1 MLSYDIVEW
10 GQALAP
16 AKRDTPKPV
25 GTEVLLK
32 VKCCGVCHSDVHI
45 RDGFFD
51 LGGGRKFMMG
61 ERGMKLPMT
70 MGHEAYG
77 TVVAVGP
84 DVMSVPLGAERIAYP
99 WVGCGKC
106 ARCLEGNDNLCAAMQ
121 SIGVQRPGGYAD
133 HVLVPHP
140 RYLVDPQG
148 VDPAM
153 GATLACSGITTY
165 SAIGKLMPFAPE
177 DWIVI
182 LGAGGLGLLCVSV
195 LKAMGHSNIIS
206 VDIDAGKFPAA
217 RAAGAAET
225 VDGRDAGALKKLQEI
240 SGSNVYGALDFVGS
254 SDTSK
259 LGVAALR
266 KGGRYVV
273 VGLFGGELPLST
285 VSLAQRAISIQ
296 GSYVGTVDDLK
307 EMVALAKSGK
317 LKPIPI
323 ERRPLADVDRTLDE
337 LKAGK
342 IVGRVVVEP

>member
-1 MLSYDIVEW
+1 
-10 GQALAP
+10 
-16 AKRDTPKPV
+16 
-25 GTEVLLK
+25 VLLK

-61 ERGMKLPMT
+61 ERGMKLPVT
-70 MGHEAYG
+70 LGHETYG
-77 TVVAVGP
+77 TVAAVGP
-84 DVMSVPLGAERIAYP
+84 DAGSVPLGAERIAYP
-99 WVGCGKC
+99 WIGCGKC

-133 HVLVPHP
+133 YVLVPHP

-148 VDPAM
+148 IDPAM

-182 LGAGGLGLLCVSV
+182 LGAGGLGLLCVAV
-195 LKAMGHSNIIS
+195 LKAMGHANIVS
-206 VDIDAGKFPAA
+206 VDIDPGKFAAA
-217 RAAGAAET
+217 RAAGAAST
-225 VDGRDAGALKKLQEI
+225 LDGRDPAAAKQLQQMCGGNI
-240 SGSNVYGALDFVGS
+240 YGALDFVGS
-254 SDTSK
+254 SDTAK
-259 LGVAALR
+259 LGVAVLR

-273 VGLFGGELPLST
+273 VGLFGGELPVSI
-285 VSLAQRAISIQ
+285 VSLAQRAVSIQ

-323 ERRPLADVDRTLDE
+323 EKRSLADVDRTLNE